1 MGGGIVWAALRCQ
14 REVRRSCCSAREA
27 PLWCKCLRLS
37 TTQRVG
43 RAKQEAGPIA
53 AERLCPEAIAE
64 AVRDRSRKQLDVQ
77 HLHTGPAEHIGD
89 HYSPP
94 DLPSSRP
101 VAMASLAL
109 RPALRQA
116 TARSVLPAFRFQ
128 HLAQRS
134 PIVAQT
140 SGFQTSSRRAIL
152 PPLPQKIKGTV
163 NDAYEAPEPHPQH
176 GSYHWTF
183 DRYGIRPKMRMD
195 SYPVSPIAN
204 GG

>member
-1 MGGGIVWAALRCQ
+1 
-14 REVRRSCCSAREA
+14 
-27 PLWCKCLRLS
+27 
-37 TTQRVG
+37 
-43 RAKQEAGPIA
+43 
-53 AERLCPEAIAE
+53 
-64 AVRDRSRKQLDVQ
+64 
-77 HLHTGPAEHIGD
+77 
-89 HYSPP
+89 
-94 DLPSSRP
+94 
-101 VAMASLAL
+101 MASLAL

-140 SGFQTSSRRAIL
+140 SGFQTSTRRAIL

-183 DRYGIRPKMRMD
+183 DRYGIRPKIPTD
-195 SYPVSPIAN
+195 SYPMSPIAN
-204 GG
+204 GT